1 MPRLGQFQVWAQPGR
16 RGGVQREETDTQ
28 KEDAMKRYTVLFA
41 LTALAAASLAC
52 SVDLGIPRLQTGPTE
67 TLSISEPLPDDVE
80 VVDLTLTMAAGE
92 LNLAG
97 GGEGVLSG
105 EIRYNVEEWTPVLE
119 NNGDTVSLIQGRE
132 DTNVGIPTNGN
143 SIINDWE
150 LQLGDIPYE
159 LTVNA
164 GAYDGTLDL
173 GGVPLRRLEVRDGA
187 SSAEVSFDS
196 LNPEEMSTLSYN
208 TGASSVTL
216 SGLANSNAAEVS
228 FDGGAGDYTLDF
240 SGELQRDMD
249 VNVKT
254 GVSSLTIRVPAG
266 TSVEV
271 RVDSALSDINTE
283 GGWSQSG
290 DTYSLSGSGPTITI
304 DVDMGVGS
312 LTLDED

>member
-1 MPRLGQFQVWAQPGR
+1 
-16 RGGVQREETDTQ
+16 
-28 KEDAMKRYTVLFA
+28 MKRYTA
-41 LTALAAASLAC
+41 LLAVAALGAASLAC

-67 TLSISEPLPDDVE
+67 TLSIAEPLPEDVE
-80 VVDLTLTMAAGE
+80 VVDLTINMAAGE
-92 LNLAG
+92 LDLTG

-105 EIRYNVEEWTPVLE
+105 EVRYNVEEWTPELE
-119 NNGDTVSLIQGRE
+119 NNGDTVNLIQGRE
-132 DTNVGIPTNGN
+132 DTNIGLPTNGS

-159 LTVNA
+159 LTVSA

-173 GGVPLRRLEVRDGA
+173 GGVPLRRVEIRDGA

-196 LNPEEMSTLSYN
+196 LNPEEMSRLSYD

-216 SGLANSNAAEVS
+216 SGLGNSNAAEVD
-228 FDGGAGDYTLDF
+228 FNGGAGEYTLDF
-240 SGELQRDMD
+240 SGELQRDMA
-249 VNVKT
+249 VTVKA
-254 GVSSLTIRVPAG
+254 GVSSITIRVPAG
-266 TSVEV
+266 TAVEV
-271 RVDSALSDINTE
+271 RVDSALSDVNVN

-312 LTLDED
+312 LTLEED

>member
-1 MPRLGQFQVWAQPGR
+1 
-16 RGGVQREETDTQ
+16 
-28 KEDAMKRYTVLFA
+28 MKRYTA
-41 LTALAAASLAC
+41 LLAVAALGAASLAC

-67 TLSISEPLPDDVE
+67 TLSIAEPLPENVE
-80 VVDLTLTMAAGE
+80 VVDLTINMAAGE
-92 LNLAG
+92 LDLTG

-105 EIRYNVEEWTPVLE
+105 EVRYNVEEWTPELE
-119 NNGDTVSLIQGRE
+119 NNGDTVNLIQGRE
-132 DTNVGIPTNGN
+132 DTNIGLPTNGS

-159 LTVNA
+159 LTVSA

-173 GGVPLRRLEVRDGA
+173 GGVPLRRVEIRDGA

-196 LNPEEMSTLSYN
+196 LNPEEMSRLSYD

-216 SGLANSNAAEVS
+216 SGLGNSNAAEVD
-228 FDGGAGDYTLDF
+228 FNGGAGEYTLDF
-240 SGELQRDMD
+240 SGELQRDMA
-249 VNVKT
+249 VTVKA
-254 GVSSLTIRVPAG
+254 GVSSITIRVPAG
-266 TSVEV
+266 TAVEV
-271 RVDSALSDINTE
+271 RVDSALSDVNVN

-312 LTLDED
+312 LTLEED